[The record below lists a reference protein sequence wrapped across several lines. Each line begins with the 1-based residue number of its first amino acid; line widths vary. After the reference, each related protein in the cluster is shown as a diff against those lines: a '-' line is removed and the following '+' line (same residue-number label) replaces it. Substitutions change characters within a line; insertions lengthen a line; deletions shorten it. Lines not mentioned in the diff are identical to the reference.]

1 MSYEIFKKKAA
12 LNSEFEKIPT
22 SVQLYAEG
30 VSFDSNGYMKYD
42 GLTYITD
49 MAKLESLPLKIRPLF
64 FEKKHDVIKPGTQ
77 DIETTDNKP
86 SSLKIE
92 GNLTDLSKVL
102 MVQLKNITDPEKA
115 KGIDMPNELK
125 KANTV
130 CNIANQLITIVD
142 LSLKAEIFNEKKKRK
157 YE

>member
-12 LNSEFEKIPT
+12 QNSEFEIIPT

-42 GLTYITD
+42 GLTYPTD
-49 MAKLESLPLKIRPLF
+49 MVKLASLPLKIRRLF
-64 FEKKHDVIKPGTQ
+64 VDQKYDVVNPGTQ
-77 DIETTDNKP
+77 DIDVTGGKSAP
-86 SSLKIE
+86 LKIE

-102 MVQLKNITDPEKA
+102 MDQLKNITDPEKA
-115 KGIDMPNELK
+115 KDIDMTSELK

-142 LSLKAEIFNEKKKRK
+142 LSLKAEMFNEKKKSK
-157 YE
+157 FV